1 MKKIMIVVGHPQR
14 HTFCEA
20 LGNAYKEGAEAAGHN
35 ARLFLLADMT
45 FDPILH
51 EGYHRTQPLEPDLQA
66 AYETLS
72 ACDHLVIIFPLW
84 CGDMPALLK
93 GFIERILQP
102 DLIARENSEHAMN
115 WSIFEKKSARIVMTM
130 GMPVS
135 IYRFWYRGHALKLLT
150 RNILNFI
157 GIKPVKNTLFGMVG
171 TAKSERHDRW
181 VEEIRALGRSGE

>member
-51 EGYHRTQPLEPDLQA
+51 EGYHRTQPLELDLQA

-84 CGDMPALLK
+84 CGDMPAL
-93 GFIERILQP
+93 
-102 DLIARENSEHAMN
+102 IAQSWNTLAAMN
-115 WSIFEKKSARIVMTM
+115 
-130 GMPVS
+130 
-135 IYRFWYRGHALKLLT
+135 T
-150 RNILNFI
+150 R
-157 GIKPVKNTLFGMVG
+157 
-171 TAKSERHDRW
+171 
-181 VEEIRALGRSGE
+181 